1 MSARRDVAFA
11 GGAALAAGLLLGF
24 MVDRLRR
31 FAPPA
36 ATGPVAAARARQ
48 TGEPARTP
56 PGEVST
62 SDVLE
67 RYRLAAAV

>member
-1 MSARRDVAFA
+1 MSVRREVAFA

-31 FAPPA
+31 FASPEA
-36 ATGPVAAARARQ
+36 IGPVPAARARRV
-48 TGEPARTP
+48 EPASTP

-62 SDVLE
+62 RDVLE